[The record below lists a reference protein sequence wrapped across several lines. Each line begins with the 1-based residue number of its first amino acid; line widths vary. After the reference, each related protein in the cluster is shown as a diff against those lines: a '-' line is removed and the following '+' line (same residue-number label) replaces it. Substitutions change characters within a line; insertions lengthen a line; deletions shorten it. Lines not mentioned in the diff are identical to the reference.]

1 MLFLNILSVCLSICS
16 DDKLFNSYLLFLSFQ
31 LVDLDDLVSSTG
43 LGFHQ
48 DSVDDGIH
56 CSTDDDDPQ
65 TDDFVDQLLGCQD
78 SPLDVSLEVPECGIC
93 TSIAAVNGNIGV
105 YNLFS

>member
-1 MLFLNILSVCLSICS
+1 MLFLNVLIVCLSICS

-31 LVDLDDLVSSTG
+31 LVDLDDLASSTV
-43 LGFHQ
+43 LDFHQ
-48 DSVDDGIH
+48 DSVDHAIP
-56 CSTDDDDPQ
+56 CSTGDDDPQ
-65 TDDFVDQLLGCQD
+65 NVDFVDQLLGVQD

-105 YNLFS
+105 